1 MHVIFFLGEVFFPP
15 TVNMT
20 FTAKARLFKGPLK
33 GWWDAQRRG
42 VEPME
47 LTEGGVGGMA
57 GQPSYRIYFHEKV
70 FMV

>member
-1 MHVIFFLGEVFFPP
+1 
-15 TVNMT
+15 MT

-42 VEPME
+42 VEPLE

-57 GQPSYRIYFHEKV
+57 GSLLIESI
-70 FMV
+70 FMRKSLWSKSKSKNILKI

>member
-1 MHVIFFLGEVFFPP
+1 
-15 TVNMT
+15 MT

-42 VEPME
+42 VEPLE

-57 GQPSYRIYFHEKV
+57 GSLLIESI
-70 FMV
+70 FMRKSSWSKSKSKNILKI